1 MFRRLTFDKLGNGL
15 REGLDTAG
23 QVPGVLLD
31 MLPQPLGA
39 VHPGLHFLV
48 ELWPTPRRK
57 REGERERERE
67 REIVRERKR
76 ERENINRSQATA
88 TRAAVTQEQS

>member
-1 MFRRLTFDKLGNGL
+1 MACDHVVWFGYFGLAARSSERVFRRLTFDKLGNGL

-57 REGERERERE
+57 REGGRERTE
-67 REIVRERKR
+67 
-76 ERENINRSQATA
+76 
-88 TRAAVTQEQS
+88 